1 MSCYIVLGLST
12 RRREDALKI
21 YERANELL
29 KELNTEESKKIKF
42 DFEDPSPD
50 GEYGFCFDSYNGDLC
65 CIAFDIIT
73 DVAASFPEMLLHFV
87 ECMEGPVTREG
98 FSENGK
104 LFEMDAP
111 KDENGRYLLD
121 DCENVVYIYPLELL
135 PEALN
140 ESRYTTYNL
149 CHRLLWLKVNTP
161 DDAKAY
167 VPEETS
173 NEQSV
178 NVGDIAR
185 KLFGDIKE
193 AHAEKSDGGAD
204 FTAIENQTRQW
215 MNEVAENICKASFM
229 YKGNYCTVD
238 ILRKNGARW
247 DIYKVQPEF
256 AEGETNPEMFAPSLA
271 YQKWVLTQCG
281 VNVGN
286 AYLVG
291 EQQGESDSQRPI
303 VDMNALVETEYPKV
317 EKQVWLA
324 LQYLRD
330 RRNGPC
336 NNLPDPCVE
345 GCPFTEYCKQNVKS
359 YSNPTAED
367 YVLSP
372 KKDDEDDD
380 LPF

>member
-1 MSCYIVLGLST
+1 MSTYIVLGLST

-65 CIAFDIIT
+65 GIAFDIIT
-73 DVAASFPEMLLHFV
+73 DVVASFPEMMLHFV
-87 ECMEGPVTREG
+87 ECGEGPVTTEG

-121 DCENVVYIYPLELL
+121 DGESVVYIYPLELL
-135 PEALN
+135 TEALN

-161 DDAKAY
+161 DDAKSY
-167 VPEETS
+167 VLEEPS
-173 NEQSV
+173 NGQSV

-204 FTAIENQTRQW
+204 FPAMENQTRQW
-215 MNEVAENICKASFM
+215 MNEGAENICKASFM

-238 ILRKNGARW
+238 ILRKNGDRW

-256 AEGETNPEMFAPSLA
+256 AEGETNPEVFAPSLA

-281 VNVGN
+281 VKVGY
-286 AYLVG
+286 AYLIG
-291 EQQGESDSQRPI
+291 EQQGKSDLQRHVI
-303 VDMNALVETEYPKV
+303 DMNALVETEYPKV
-317 EKQVWLA
+317 GKQVWLA
-324 LQYLRD
+324 LHYLRN
-330 RRNGPC
+330 RRYGPF
-336 NNLPDPCVE
+336 NELPDPCEE
-345 GCPFTEYCKQNVKS
+345 GCPFMEYCKQNVKRRS
-359 YSNPTAED
+359 YQTAED
-367 YVLSP
+367 YVPSP
-372 KKDDEDDD
+372 KKYDEDDD